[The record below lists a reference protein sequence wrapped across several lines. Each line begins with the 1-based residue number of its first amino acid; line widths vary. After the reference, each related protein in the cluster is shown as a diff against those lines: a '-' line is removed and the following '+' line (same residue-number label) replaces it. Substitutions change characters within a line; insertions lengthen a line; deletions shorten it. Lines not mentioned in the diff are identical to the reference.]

1 MTHATQRSGSNHR
14 TVAGHF
20 LPPPRPT
27 RWAVLY
33 ALALVG
39 LPLVLVLLLLDAAL
53 YLVFT
58 LLLDRCYGLAC
69 FLS

>member
-1 MTHATQRSGSNHR
+1 MTSDTQRSGSPR
-14 TVAGHF
+14 GTVAGHF

-33 ALALVG
+33 ALGLVG
-39 LPLVLVLLLLDAAL
+39 LPFVLALLLLDAAL

-58 LLLDRCYGLAC
+58 RLLDRCYGLAC

>member
-1 MTHATQRSGSNHR
+1 MTHFAQLPGSSR
-14 TVAGHF
+14 GTVAGHF

-39 LPLVLVLLLLDAAL
+39 LPLVLALLLLDAAL

-58 LLLDRCYGLAC
+58 RLLDRCYGLLC

>member
-1 MTHATQRSGSNHR
+1 MKRIMQQSGSTR
-14 TVAGHF
+14 GTIAGHF

-39 LPLVLVLLLLDAAL
+39 LPLVLALLLLDAAL

-58 LLLDRCYGLAC
+58 RLLDRCYGLAC

>member
-1 MTHATQRSGSNHR
+1 MVRTAQRSGLSR
-14 TVAGHF
+14 GTVAGHF

-27 RWAVLY
+27 RWAALY
-33 ALALVG
+33 ALGLVG
-39 LPLVLVLLLLDAAL
+39 LPLVLALLLLDAAL

-58 LLLDRCYGLAC
+58 RLLDRCYGLAC

>member
-1 MTHATQRSGSNHR
+1 MTRAAQRSGSTRH

-33 ALALVG
+33 VLALVG
-39 LPLVLVLLLLDAAL
+39 LPLLLALCLLDAAL
-53 YLVFT
+53 FLVFT
-58 LLLDRCYGLAC
+58 RLLDRCYGVAC

>member
-1 MTHATQRSGSNHR
+1 MPDVSQQSRWRRG

-27 RWAVLY
+27 GWAILY
-33 ALALVG
+33 ALMLIGV
-39 LPLVLVLLLLDAAL
+39 PLVLALLLLDGAL

-58 LLLDRCYGLAC
+58 RLLGRCYGLAC

>member
-1 MTHATQRSGSNHR
+1 MTHTAQRSGSIR
-14 TVAGHF
+14 RPVAGHF

-27 RWAVLY
+27 CWAVLY

-39 LPLVLVLLLLDAAL
+39 LPLVLALLLLDVAL
-53 YLVFT
+53 YLAFT
-58 LLLDRCYGLAC
+58 WLLDRCYGLAC